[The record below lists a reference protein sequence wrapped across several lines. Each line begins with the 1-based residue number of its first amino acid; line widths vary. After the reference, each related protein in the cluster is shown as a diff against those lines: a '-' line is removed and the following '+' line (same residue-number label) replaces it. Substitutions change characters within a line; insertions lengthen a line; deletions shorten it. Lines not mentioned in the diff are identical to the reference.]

1 VTHSVHAS
9 AIHLPVVDSAHPYS
23 HARLRRFGQCPLS
36 YRLHYLD
43 RLPAAPSAE
52 AELGRVLHRTLED
65 LVRDHVRTGRKGPLD
80 GAIAAAMY
88 QRLWSETQLSTPAVF
103 GEGLALVKRWV
114 AREGVVDPEAVLGL
128 EREFELEIA
137 GVRLVGALDRV
148 DRIAPDAVRI
158 RDYTSGR
165 IPPSRQEV
173 DESLQLALCDLA
185 AAQLWP
191 WARRIEVGLDLL
203 RHDRV
208 VWTERSEAQREATW
222 RYVRAMVDRIET
234 AQDYPARL
242 GTLCTHC
249 DQRTHCPAYR
259 DALSATPTPA
269 TAATAA
275 TVDEGDL
282 AAVAREREEL
292 AGRIKIATA
301 RKDALDEVLTQRLA
315 RQDELVLEGRR
326 YRLVT
331 ATRKDY
337 PLEPTLD
344 ALAAAGVDRAGALA
358 RIGRAD
364 AQALRRELDELGAG
378 LDPDRL
384 AALKATLEAS
394 AKHSLSTRL
403 TSTEVAS

>member
-1 VTHSVHAS
+1 MTNSVHAS
-9 AIHLPVVDSAHPYS
+9 AVHLPVVDSAHPYS
-23 HARLRRFGQCPLS
+23 YSRLHRFAQCPLS
-36 YRLHYLD
+36 YKLHYVD
-43 RLPAAPSAE
+43 RLPAASSVE
-52 AELGRVLHRTLED
+52 SELGRVLHRTLED
-65 LVRDHVRTGRKGPLD
+65 LVRDHVRTGGKGPLD
-80 GAIAAAMY
+80 GAIAAAIY
-88 QRLWSETQLSTPAVF
+88 QRRWSESRLSDPAVF

-114 AREGVVDPEAVLGL
+114 AREGIVDPEAVLGI

-137 GVRLVGALDRV
+137 GVRVVGALDRA

-158 RDYTSGR
+158 RDYKSGR

-173 DESLQLALCDLA
+173 DESLQLAIYDLV

-191 WARRIEVGLDLL
+191 WAKRVEVGMDLL

-208 VWTERSEAQREATW
+208 VWTERAEAQREATW
-222 RYVRAMVDRIET
+222 RYVLAMVERIE
-234 AQDYPARL
+234 AAEDYPARL

-249 DQRTHCPAYR
+249 DQRAHCPAYG
-259 DALSATPTPA
+259 DALSARPS
-269 TAATAA
+269 AAI
-275 TVDEGDL
+275 VDPGDL

-292 AGRIKIATA
+292 AGRIKIATT
-301 RKDALDEVLTQRLA
+301 RKDALDEVLTERLA

-337 PLEPTLD
+337 PLQLTLD
-344 ALAAAGVDRAGALA
+344 ALADFGVGRDDALT

-364 AQALRRELDELGAG
+364 TQALRRELDELGAR

-394 AKHSLSTRL
+394 AKHTLSTRL

>member
-1 VTHSVHAS
+1 VANSVHAS
-9 AIHLPVVDSAHPYS
+9 AVHLPVVHSAHPYS
-23 HARLRRFGQCPLS
+23 YSRLRRFGQCPLS
-36 YRLHYLD
+36 YKLHYVD
-43 RLPAAPSAE
+43 RLPARSSAE
-52 AELGRVLHRTLED
+52 SDLGRVLHRTLED
-65 LVRDHVRTGRKGPLD
+65 LVRDHVRTGRNGPLD
-80 GAIAAAMY
+80 VAIAAATY
-88 QRLWSETQLSTPAVF
+88 QRVWSESRLSDPAVF
-103 GEGLALVKRWV
+103 GEGLGLAKRWA
-114 AREGVVDPEAVLGL
+114 AREGVVDPEAVLGI

-137 GVRLVGALDRV
+137 GVRFVGALDRA

-158 RDYTSGR
+158 RDYKTGR

-173 DESLQLALCDLA
+173 DESLQLAIYDLV

-191 WARRIEVGLDLL
+191 WAKRVEVGLDLL

-222 RYVRAMVDRIET
+222 RYVFAMVERIET
-234 AQDYPARL
+234 AEHYPARIT
-242 GTLCTHC
+242 TLCSHC
-249 DQRTHCPAYR
+249 DQRTHCPAYGN
-259 DALSATPTPA
+259 ALSARPC
-269 TAATAA
+269 AATA
-275 TVDEGDL
+275 DPSDL

-292 AGRIKIATA
+292 AGCIKIAST
-301 RKDALDEVLTQRLA
+301 RKDALDEVLTHRLA

-337 PLEPTLD
+337 PLQPTLD
-344 ALAAAGVDRAGALA
+344 ALAAAGVDRDDALT

-364 AQALRRELDELGAG
+364 TQALRRELDDLGEA